1 MAANGTPIMW
11 LDSEGLHV
19 CDRIGY
25 GRRWFDGCGCCSNE
39 IAIVSRSRHAP
50 DCPFAVAMLAS
61 WLAYQIYLE
70 RAPCSDTAPLTAVV
84 PMSPVFDPTLAS
96 ETATPTTYQLALE
109 VFAAATLAMI
119 DDACPLSGDD
129 WVIPHETVEIWKKAR
144 HALALATPTGSD
156 DT

>member
-1 MAANGTPIMW
+1 MKNEALVEAKKSIANLSTW
-11 LDSEGLHV
+11 
-19 CDRIGY
+19 
-25 GRRWFDGCGCCSNE
+25 DGGCC
-39 IAIVSRSRHAP
+39 IACLGAGEHGVVWDEDQGAAVECPVGHLSRLLDDPRTDS
-50 DCPFAVAMLAS
+50 
-61 WLAYQIYLE
+61 
-70 RAPCSDTAPLTAVV
+70 APLTAVV